1 MEVEAGCLLAAIERV
16 AKDRG
21 IQSFPVGTMYTEL
34 VGTSRVRIESE
45 AEMLVVFFVSKNFV
59 FRNRFLSLFMIYNL
73 AWTIEIVGHQR
84 EREDAFW
91 LDASFFRTYDGYVFL
106 LYLMTCKLFL
116 QPMVGKLCFGNHHES
131 ACSHVQP
138 VYNQRTVASGYF
150 LRMME

>member
-34 VGTSRVRIESE
+34 VGTSRLGIESE
-45 AEMLVVFFVSKNFV
+45 AEMLVVSFVFFVTKSIVFFVSKNFV

-73 AWTIEIVGHQR
+73 AWTVEIVGHQR
-84 EREDAFW
+84 EREDAFR

-106 LYLMTCKLFL
+106 LYLMTCELFL
-116 QPMVGKLCFGNHHES
+116 QPMVGKFCFGNHHEP

-138 VYNQRTVASGYF
+138 VYD
-150 LRMME
+150 